1 MWCLRECKLEHYEMK
16 LVCGYVNLIV
26 DTVSQHRRLKIF
38 STQSCNMTERVKQW
52 DDKYWC
58 DNIETLV
65 LSLNS

>member
-1 MWCLRECKLEHYEMK
+1 M
-16 LVCGYVNLIV
+16 NLV

-38 STQSCNMTERVKQW
+38 SKQSFNMTERVKQW